1 MLGLHCCA
9 RAFSRCGDQRAT
21 HCYGVQASHCSG
33 LYLQSSGSRCM
44 GFSSCGIWAQL
55 LRGLW
60 NLPGS
65 RIRPMSSALAGGF
78 LSTVP
83 PGKPEKWHFLK
94 EAVKGAVF
102 PMTVRIWEDEHLGP
116 NSHICSSDLDFC
128 LKMWMCHLIDNQPSA
143 SHVNLHMT
151 SLYF

>member
-1 MLGLHCCA
+1 MHKLLIPVASLVGEHRLE
-9 RAFSRCGDQRAT
+9 
-21 HCYGVQASHCSG
+21 GV
-33 LYLQSSGSRCM
+33 

-65 RIRPMSSALAGGF
+65 GIRPMSSALAGGF

-83 PGKPEKWHFLK
+83 PGKPEKWYFLK

-102 PMTVRIWEDEHLGP
+102 PMTVRI
-116 NSHICSSDLDFC
+116 
-128 LKMWMCHLIDNQPSA
+128 
-143 SHVNLHMT
+143 
-151 SLYF
+151 